1 MPHIFKE
8 LESMLYY
15 IDLFSIPYK
24 WITGNHLWE
33 NIFVSPFPCSHG
45 KFFPLIGKDN
55 RRNCPIRKAQIL
67 KRSWSLCLCVYAA
80 AAAKLLQSCLTLCNS
95 IDSSPP
101 GTSVHGI
108 FQARV
113 LEWVSIAFSIT
124 SMWECNSVVVW
135 TSFGIA
141 FLWDWN
147 ENWPFP
153 VLRPLLSFLNL
164 MTYSVQ
170 HFHSGIF

>member
-1 MPHIFKE
+1 MFFWNSHAYLMIQQ
-8 LESMLYY
+8 MLA
-15 IDLFSIPYK
+15 I
-24 WITGNHLWE
+24 
-33 NIFVSPFPCSHG
+33 
-45 KFFPLIGKDN
+45 
-55 RRNCPIRKAQIL
+55 
-67 KRSWSLCLCVYAA
+67 WSLVSLPFLNSAWTFGSSRFMYCWCLAWRILSITLLACAA
-80 AAAKLLQSCLTLCNS
+80 PAKSLQSCLTLCNS

-135 TSFGIA
+135 TSLGIA

-164 MTYSVQ
+164 LAYWVQ
-170 HFHSGIF
+170 HFLFFF